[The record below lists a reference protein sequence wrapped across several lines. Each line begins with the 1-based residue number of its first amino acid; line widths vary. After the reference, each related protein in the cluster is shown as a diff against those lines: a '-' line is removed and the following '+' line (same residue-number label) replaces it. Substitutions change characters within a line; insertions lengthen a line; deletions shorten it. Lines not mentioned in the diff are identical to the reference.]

1 MIAEWWAALSVAMK
15 ILWGVTLFASLVFI
29 IQSVMTFLGADSG
42 DMSTDMDVD
51 VDMNMDSLDSPE
63 MGQGSNL
70 YTFRNLINFL
80 LGFGWTAILL
90 QDSVKSGFLL
100 YVISAMV
107 GVGLVAI
114 VMYIFKWLS
123 GMQQSGT
130 IDVRKSAI
138 GCEGTVYLTIPG
150 ERKGEGKVQITIN
163 GAVREYVAQTD
174 DDTIITGTPVK
185 VMEVIGESTLVVSRL
200 DSLII

>member
-1 MIAEWWAALSVAMK
+1 MIAESWAALSVAMK
-15 ILWGVTLFASLVFI
+15 ILWAITIFASLVFVV
-29 IQSVMTFLGADSG
+29 QSVMTFLGADAG
-42 DMSTDMDVD
+42 DMDGGMDA
-51 VDMNMDSLDSPE
+51 DSP
-63 MGQGSNL
+63 MDALDADAGASGSNL

-80 LGFGWTAILL
+80 LGFGWTSILL
-90 QDSVKSGFLL
+90 HDSVKSPVLL
-100 YVISAMV
+100 YIIAAMV

-114 VMYIFKWLS
+114 VMYIFKWLN

-130 IDVRKSAI
+130 IDVRKAAV

-163 GAVREYVAQTD
+163 GAVREYTAQTD
-174 DDTIITGTPVK
+174 DDTIITGTPIK
-185 VMEVIGESTLVVSRL
+185 VVEVIGESTLVVARL

>member
-15 ILWGVTLFASLVFI
+15 ILWGVTLFASVVFVV
-29 IQSVMTFLGADSG
+29 QSVMTFLGADSG
-42 DMSTDMDVD
+42 DMDMDSGMDMDVPSD
-51 VDMNMDSLDSPE
+51 VSDMGGS
-63 MGQGSNL
+63 GSNL

-90 QDSVKSGFLL
+90 QNSVKSSFLL
-100 YVISAMV
+100 FFISAMV
-107 GVGLVAI
+107 GIGLVAI

-130 IDVRKSAI
+130 IDVRKNAI

-150 ERKGEGKVQITIN
+150 ERSGEGKVQITIS
-163 GAVREYVAQTD
+163 GAVREYSAQTD

-185 VMEVIGESTLVVSRL
+185 VVDVIGESTLIVSKL